1 LHVHPAVTISSKFT
15 LKFIPCQPIIRSEAV
30 IIQKGDQHAMEGIQN
45 CTSACRTASNA
56 APVQF
61 QGEAARLSYLNVS
74 EDQSTDINIVTAEGD
89 KVTLSS
95 DYHSE
100 ATLLTYAHLAY
111 SNSGYEAEKGE
122 LVNYNEERNVSL
134 SVKGSLS
141 DQEMADIQA
150 LLTDLGEMLKG
161 FMTGEGEGAGGVDEN
176 SADLSRYSSLS
187 AFEADFEYSAS
198 MQYLSLAAD
207 QLVVKTVGSPKLP
220 ESMAV
225 SPAPALQPAAT
236 VAPTVVQ
243 SPQTVA
249 PVAPVAAE
257 PPKTVAVQD
266 EQAAGKM
273 AKKVKDSG
281 LRPMRFMK
289 LLKKFLRSLMQEMR
303 ANKAVDGQQAKRG
316 ESILEKFFDQVG
328 KPPAESE
335 IRVNQ
340 VSFEQASVKRFFE
353 VKAEKTVQPAVEE
366 TV

>member
-1 LHVHPAVTISSKFT
+1 
-15 LKFIPCQPIIRSEAV
+15 
-30 IIQKGDQHAMEGIQN
+30 MEGMQN
-45 CTSACRTASNA
+45 CTSACRGATSA

-74 EDQSTDINIVTAEGD
+74 ADQSTDINIVTAEGD

-100 ATLLTYAHLAY
+100 ATLLTYEHLAY

-122 LVNYNEERNVSL
+122 LVDYNEERNISL
-134 SVKGSLS
+134 SVKGTLS

-150 LLTDLGEMLKG
+150 LLTDLGEMLKS
-161 FMTGEGEGAGGVDEN
+161 FLTGAGEGAGGVDEN

-198 MQYLSLAAD
+198 MRYLDLEAD
-207 QLVVKTVGSPKLP
+207 QLAVNAAGSPKLA

-225 SPAPALQPAAT
+225 SPAPASQPAAT
-236 VAPTVVQ
+236 VAPAVVQ

-249 PVAPVAAE
+249 PVANVAAE
-257 PPKTVAVQD
+257 PPKPVAAQD

-273 AKKVKDSG
+273 VKKVKESG

-303 ANKAVDGQQAKRG
+303 ANKAVDSEQAKRG

-335 IRVNQ
+335 MRVNQ
-340 VSFEQASVKRFFE
+340 VTFEQASVKRFFE
-353 VKAEKTVQPAVEE
+353 YKAEKNAVPAVEE